1 MNLQFEVNKPLSVVF
16 DYLTN
21 MQRFV
26 EVHPVIYK
34 IDTIAPHSY
43 RMHETLKLLFLP
55 ISFSYPAT
63 VLVEKE
69 RIVMTGVVYKIVR
82 ITIRFDLKSINKG
95 TIINETIDFDTFLP
109 IKFLMAI
116 IFKKN
121 HQALFEHIER
131 V

>member
-1 MNLQFEVNKPLSVVF
+1 MTLQFEVNKPLSVVF

-34 IDTIAPHSY
+34 IDTLAPHSY
-43 RMHETLKLLFLP
+43 QMHETLKLLFLP
-55 ISFSYPAT
+55 ISFIYPAT
-63 VLVEKE
+63 VSVEKE
-69 RIVMTGVVYKIVR
+69 RVVMQAVVFKIVR
-82 ITIRFDLKSINKG
+82 IRLQFDLKLSEKG
-95 TIINETIDFDTFLP
+95 TIIDEMIDFDTFLP
-109 IKFLMAI
+109 IRFFMSI

>member
-1 MNLQFEVNKPLSVVF
+1 MTLQFEVNKPLSVVF

-43 RMHETLKLLFLP
+43 RMYETLKLLFLP

-63 VLVEKE
+63 VSVEKE
-69 RIVMTGVVYKIVR
+69 RIIMQAVVYKVVR
-82 ITIRFDLKSINKG
+82 IRLQFDLKSSEKG
-95 TIINETIDFDTFLP
+95 TIIDEMIDFDTFLP
-109 IKFLMAI
+109 VRFFMSL

-121 HQALFEHIER
+121 HQALFERIER